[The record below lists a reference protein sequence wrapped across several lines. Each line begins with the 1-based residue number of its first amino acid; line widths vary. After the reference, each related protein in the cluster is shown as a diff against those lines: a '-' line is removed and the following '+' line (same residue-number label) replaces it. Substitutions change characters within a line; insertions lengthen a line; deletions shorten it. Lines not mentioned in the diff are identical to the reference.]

1 MEMNV
6 MAKIELNESTLKKL
20 FKEALTETFQEQ
32 RELLHQLFA
41 EAMEDVALEEAIR
54 EGRQTETVPRKAI
67 FRTLECSFRHVSPL
81 GIFTP

>member
-1 MEMNV
+1 
-6 MAKIELNESTLKKL
+6 MAQTELNESTLKKL

-54 EGRQTETVPRKAI
+54 EGQQTETVPRETI
-67 FRTLECSFRHVSPL
+67 FRTLE
-81 GIFTP
+81 GQG

>member
-1 MEMNV
+1 MEVNV
-6 MAKIELNESTLKKL
+6 MAQTELNENTLKKL

-54 EGRQTETVPRKAI
+54 EGRQTETVPRETI
-67 FRTLECSFRHVSPL
+67 FRTLE
-81 GIFTP
+81 GQG

>member
-1 MEMNV
+1 
-6 MAKIELNESTLKKL
+6 MAQTELNESTLKKL

-54 EGRQTETVPRKAI
+54 E
-67 FRTLECSFRHVSPL
+67 
-81 GIFTP
+81 

>member
-1 MEMNV
+1 MEVNV
-6 MAKIELNESTLKKL
+6 MAQTELNESTLKKL

-54 EGRQTETVPRKAI
+54 EGQQTETVPREAI
-67 FRTLECSFRHVSPL
+67 FRTLE
-81 GIFTP
+81 GQG

>member
-1 MEMNV
+1 
-6 MAKIELNESTLKKL
+6 MAQTELNESTLKKL

-54 EGRQTETVPRKAI
+54 EGQQTETVPREAI
-67 FRTLECSFRHVSPL
+67 FKNLE
-81 GIFTP
+81 GQG

>member
-1 MEMNV
+1 
-6 MAKIELNESTLKKL
+6 MAQIELNESTLKKL

-54 EGRQTETVPRKAI
+54 EGRQTETAPREAI
-67 FRTLECSFRHVSPL
+67 FRTLE
-81 GIFTP
+81 GQG

>member
-1 MEMNV
+1 
-6 MAKIELNESTLKKL
+6 MAQTELNESTLKKL

-54 EGRQTETVPRKAI
+54 EGRQTETVPRETI
-67 FRTLECSFRHVSPL
+67 FRTLE
-81 GIFTP
+81 GQG